1 MANLHY
7 EGFTQNR
14 EISWLRFNER
24 VLLEGADGS
33 VPLFERLRFVRIFM
47 SNLEEFFM
55 IRAGSLIG
63 MKRRDDSEIDERS
76 GLRPSEQLAA
86 IYEMIPRLYREK
98 DIILKLIEIDMRT
111 HGIVHLDASELTA
124 KERVEADRFYRLA
137 IEPVIKP
144 EIVTPGENFPFID
157 AGPEYI
163 IGRMNTESGEK
174 YAFVRVPD
182 TPQGVLIF
190 RGRDNDQRRYIRADE
205 ILAYKMAEIFE
216 PFVISEMTA
225 ISVTRNA
232 EVEAGCSDDADPFD
246 NVRSI
251 VSKRK
256 HAAVDHVTARGKVSP
271 AMADFICSNLWLD
284 RRQFFVTET
293 TLSLDHIE
301 DIESALSEDVVE
313 TLSYRD
319 FNSYDQLRDIGQD
332 VIAAVEQGDILSA
345 YPYDS
350 MSIFLRL
357 LEQASEDKSVKEIR
371 ITIYRLADHAEIA
384 DHLMRAAANGKNVKV
399 LIELRARFDEENNVD
414 WAKRLEE
421 AGCRVFYG
429 DEKYKVHSKL
439 CQIILEEDNDTRYI
453 TQIGTGNYNEI
464 TAKQYTDLSM
474 ITADQKLGRDISRF
488 FGDMTAGTTNGHY
501 RYIMAAPSELRSR
514 IMELIDDEIEK
525 GERGMIFI
533 KVNSVTDG
541 KLIEKLSEASCA
553 GVKIR
558 MIVRGIC
565 CILPHVEFCT
575 ENIDIVN
582 VVGRY
587 LEHSRV
593 YMFGS
598 GNDEKMFISS
608 ADLMTRNTVRRFELA
623 CPVYDERIKEKIKHM
638 LYLNY
643 YDDVKGMRMA
653 SDGRYL
659 QKKSR
664 SGRIDSQMIMCA
676 ERENRKTP

>member
-98 DIILKLIEIDMRT
+98 DIILKLIEIDMRA
-111 HGIVHLDASELTA
+111 HGIAHLDASELTA

-190 RGRDNDQRRYIRADE
+190 RGRDNDRMRYIRVDE

-232 EVEAGCSDDADPFD
+232 EVEAGCSDEADPFD
-246 NVRSI
+246 NVRSL
-251 VSKRK
+251 VRKRK
-256 HAAVDHVTARGKVSP
+256 RAAVDHVTARGKVSP
-271 AMADFICSNLWLD
+271 GMSDFICSNLRLD

-293 TLSLDHIE
+293 PLSLDHIE
-301 DIESALSEDVVE
+301 DIESALPEGKVE
-313 TLSYRD
+313 ALRYRD
-319 FNSYDQLRDIGQD
+319 YDPYDQLRDVGDD
-332 VIAAVEQGDILSA
+332 VIAAVEHGDILSA

-350 MSIFLRL
+350 MSVFLRL
-357 LEQASEDKSVKEIR
+357 LEQASANRSVKEIR

-384 DHLMRAAANGKNVKV
+384 DHLMRAAANGVDVKV

-439 CQIILEEDNDTRYI
+439 CQIVLEKDGGTEYI

-525 GERGMIFI
+525 GERGRIFI

-623 CPVYDERIKEKIKHM
+623 CPVYDEQIEEKIKHM

-659 QKKSR
+659 HKKSR